1 MRPRREGTTLPR
13 QRCPVQACNC
23 LVALPATESLAEY
36 PPCYIFELGPSKRIF
51 RDSNPDLRCVT
62 ITLNTRGSIAN
73 IDGTPQLVLAS
84 RRESKSGRGAK
95 EGRDKRMWVLAQ
107 RGRYCTVCRYRNAS
121 PRWKEKGWMDVKGQ
135 RSWWTAPLLICLV
148 RPPSASRPA
157 TLSESSLFLN
167 SFERTERGYNIK
179 RGHSIF
185 QSSFPLPVRP
195 CLPHTTTLPCA
206 SFQPFPGRLK
216 GMDNVQIA
224 TGWSRVEG

>member
-1 MRPRREGTTLPR
+1 MCECTKAS
-13 QRCPVQACNC
+13 PVTA
-23 LVALPATESLAEY
+23 V
-36 PPCYIFELGPSKRIF
+36 
-51 RDSNPDLRCVT
+51 LRC
-62 ITLNTRGSIAN
+62 IHLLNKVRCKSLVRAEGDHEGYKVQHGV
-73 IDGTPQLVLAS
+73 DGTPQLVLAS

-95 EGRDKRMWVLAQ
+95 EGRDKRMCVLAQ